1 MKHRIGLAAL
11 LSACAVCALAGGATT
26 ARAAPSAGKRAP
38 APMDSKALEAK
49 FDAQINPA
57 EMGTWLKLLAAEPN
71 HVGSVHDKTNAEWIA
86 AQLKSWG
93 WDAKIETFDVLYPT
107 PISVSLDLVG
117 GPGAPFKATLTEAP
131 IPGDLPT
138 FTKDALPAY
147 VAFQGDGDVTAPL
160 VYANYGMPDDYLA
173 LERMGISV
181 KGKIVITRYGGGW
194 RGLKPLLAQMH
205 GAAGALIYSDPKD
218 DGYATADV
226 YPKGPARPAQGFQR
240 GSVADMPIYPGD
252 PLTPGVGSTRTAAR
266 LNRKDAATILKI
278 PCLPI
283 SYADAQVLLASLD
296 GPVAPVSFRGSL
308 PITYH
313 VGGGELAGKAH
324 LAVKSDW
331 SQKTLYDVVGTLKG
345 SEAPDDWIVRGN
357 HHDGWV
363 MGASDPLSGQIALLA
378 EAKAFGVLMKG
389 GWKPKKTIVY
399 TSWDGE
405 EPMLLG
411 STEWAETHGD
421 ELKAKGV
428 VYINSDGNGRG
439 FFRAE
444 GSHAFQHFVNQV
456 SADVKDPETGVSVR
470 DRARARMAVTIAE
483 AGPGGAGGREAGGA
497 AARAAAMDPTK
508 DIPLGPLG
516 SGSDYSAFLQHLGLP
531 SIDFGYGGEGES
543 GGVYHSLYD
552 DYQHHATF
560 VDPGFVYDALLAK
573 TVGRAVMRLA
583 DTDLPVQR
591 YGDFADTVAEYLEEV
606 KKLADTTR
614 DTARTQ
620 AKLLGSDAYRLA
632 ADPTRPNVTPA
643 PLTTSPPMNFGALD
657 SAVAKL
663 KTSSVAFDTALAAK
677 GEGLSKARRIRLDSV
692 VRPLDQS
699 LLRPEGLP
707 GRPWYMNMVYAPGRF
722 TGYGAKTL
730 PGVREA
736 IEERRFDDAQTYVGI
751 TGQALNAY
759 SAQLDKATAI
769 INGS

>member
-1 MKHRIGLAAL
+1 MNRRIGLAAL
-11 LSACAVCALAGGATT
+11 LSACAIGAVTT
-26 ARAAPSAGKRAP
+26 AWAAPP
-38 APMDSKALEAK
+38 PPMDSKALEAR

-57 EMGTWLKLLAAEPN
+57 EMGGWLKFLAAEPN

-93 WDAKIETFDVLYPT
+93 WDARIETFDVLYPT
-107 PISVSLDLVG
+107 PISVNLELVG
-117 GPGAPFKATLTEAP
+117 GPGAPFKATLTEP
-131 IPGDLPT
+131 PVPGDQPT
-138 FTKDALPAY
+138 YTKDALPAY

-160 VYANYGMPDDYLA
+160 VYVNYGMPEDYLA

-181 KGKIVITRYGGGW
+181 KGKIAIARYGGGW

-205 GAAGALIYSDPKD
+205 GAVGSIIYSDPKD
-218 DGYATADV
+218 DGYATDDV
-226 YPKGPARPAQGFQR
+226 YPKGPARPPGGFQR
-240 GSVADMPIYPGD
+240 GSVADMPLYPGD
-252 PLTPGVGSTRTAAR
+252 PLTPGYGSTKDAKR
-266 LNRKDAATILKI
+266 LDRKDAVTILKI

-283 SYADAQVLLASLD
+283 SYGDAQVLLASLD
-296 GPVAPVSFRGSL
+296 GPVAAPAWRGSL

-313 VGGGELAGKAH
+313 IGGSDAGGKVH

-331 SQKTLYDVVGTLKG
+331 SQKTLYDVVGVLKG
-345 SEAPDDWIVRGN
+345 SEAPNDWIVRGN

-389 GWKPKKTIVY
+389 GWKPKRTIVY

-456 SADVKDPETGVSVR
+456 TADVKDPETGASVR
-470 DRARARMAVTIAE
+470 DRLRARLAVNAAEPGANEQARTAGRIAN
-483 AGPGGAGGREAGGA
+483 
-497 AARAAAMDPTK
+497 DPAK
-508 DIPLGPLG
+508 DLPIAPLG

-552 DYQHHATF
+552 DYQHHSTF
-560 VDPGFVYDALLAK
+560 VDPGFAYDATLAK

-591 YGDFADTVAEYLEEV
+591 YGDFADTVATYLDEV
-606 KKLADTTR
+606 KKLADTRR
-614 DTARTQ
+614 DEARAQ
-620 AKLLGSDAYRLA
+620 ARLLGTNAYDLA
-632 ADPTRPNVTPA
+632 ADPTKPHAAPR
-643 PLTTSPPMNFGALD
+643 PLTASPPMNFGALE

-663 KTSSVAFDTALAAK
+663 KTSAAAFDTALAAK
-677 GEGLSKARRIRLDSV
+677 GEGLSKAQRVKLDAV
-692 VRPLDQS
+692 IRPLDQT

-736 IEERRFDDAQTYVGI
+736 IEERRFGDAQKYVGI
-751 TGQALNAY
+751 TGQALDAY
-759 SAQLDKATAI
+759 AAELDKATAI
-769 INGS
+769 VNGG

>member
-1 MKHRIGLAAL
+1 MKMRTGLAAL
-11 LSACAVCALAGGATT
+11 LSACAIGAVST
-26 ARAAPSAGKRAP
+26 AWAATPP
-38 APMDSKALEAK
+38 PMDSKALEAK
-49 FDAQINPA
+49 FDAQIDPA
-57 EMGTWLKLLAAEPN
+57 EMGGWLKLLAAEPN

-93 WDAKIETFDVLYPT
+93 WESKIETFDVLYPT
-107 PISVSLDLVG
+107 PISVNLELVG
-117 GPGAPFKATLTEAP
+117 GPGAPFKATLQEPP
-131 IPGDLPT
+131 IPGDPAT
-138 FTKDALPAY
+138 NTKDALPAY

-160 VYANYGMPDDYLA
+160 VYVNYGMPEDYLA

-181 KGKIVITRYGGGW
+181 KGKIAITRYGGGW

-205 GAAGALIYSDPKD
+205 GAVGAIIYSDPKD
-218 DGYATADV
+218 DGYATDDV
-226 YPKGPARPAQGFQR
+226 YPKGAARPPHGFQR

-252 PLTPGVGSTRTAAR
+252 PLTPGVGSTEDAKR
-266 LNRKDAATILKI
+266 LDRKDAVTILKI

-296 GPVAPVSFRGSL
+296 GPVAPVNFRGSL

-313 VGGGELAGKAH
+313 IGGSAAGGQVH

-331 SQKTLYDVVGTLKG
+331 SLKTLYDVVGTLKG
-345 SEAPDDWIVRGN
+345 TEAPNDWIVRGN

-363 MGASDPLSGQIALLA
+363 MGASDPLSGQVALLA

-389 GWKPKKTIVY
+389 GWKPKRTIVY

-411 STEWAETHGD
+411 STEWAETHGA

-444 GSHAFQHFVNQV
+444 GSHDFQHFVNQV
-456 SADVKDPETGVSVR
+456 AADVKDPETGVSVGE
-470 DRARARMAVTIAE
+470 RARARLQVVAAEPGASEQAKAAGKAVS
-483 AGPGGAGGREAGGA
+483 
-497 AARAAAMDPTK
+497 DPSK

-552 DYQHHATF
+552 DYEHHSRF
-560 VDPGFVYDALLAK
+560 VDPGFAYDAALAR

-591 YGDFADTVAEYLEEV
+591 YGDFADTVSGYLDEV
-606 KKLADTTR
+606 KKLADSRR
-614 DTARTQ
+614 DEARTQ
-620 AKLLGSDAYRLA
+620 AKLLAGKAYGLA
-632 ADPTRPNVTPA
+632 ADPTHPHADPA
-643 PLTTSPPMNFGALD
+643 PLAQSPTLDFAALD
-657 SAVAKL
+657 GAVGKL
-663 KTSSVAFDTALAAK
+663 KASSRAFDAALAAK
-677 GEGLSKARRIRLDSV
+677 GQGLAKAQRAKLNAVIK
-692 VRPLDQS
+692 PLDQT

-707 GRPWYMNMVYAPGRF
+707 GRPWYMNVVYAPGRF

-736 IEERRFDDAQTYVGI
+736 IEERRFDDAQKYVGI
-751 TGQALNAY
+751 TAQALTDYAAN
-759 SAQLDKATAI
+759 LDKATAI
-769 INGS
+769 VNGG

>member
-1 MKHRIGLAAL
+1 MKRRIGLAAL
-11 LSACAVCALAGGATT
+11 MSACAIGAVTT
-26 ARAAPSAGKRAP
+26 AWAAPSSSKNGP
-38 APMDSKALEAK
+38 PPMDAKALEAK

-57 EMGTWLKLLAAEPN
+57 EMGGWLKLLAAEPN

-93 WDAKIETFDVLYPT
+93 WDARIETFDVLYPT
-107 PISVSLDLVG
+107 PISVNLELVG
-117 GPGAPFKATLTEAP
+117 GAGAPFKATLTEP
-131 IPGDLPT
+131 PVPGDQPT
-138 FTKDALPAY
+138 YTKDALPAY
-147 VAFQGDGDVTAPL
+147 VAFQGDGDVTAAL
-160 VYANYGMPDDYLA
+160 VYVNYGMPDDYLA

-181 KGKIVITRYGGGW
+181 KGKIVVTRYGGGW

-205 GAAGALIYSDPKD
+205 GAAGAIIYSDPKD
-218 DGYATADV
+218 DGYATDDV
-226 YPKGPARPAQGFQR
+226 YPKGPARPPHGFQR

-252 PLTPGVGSTRTAAR
+252 PLTPGYGSIKDAKR
-266 LNRKDAATILKI
+266 LDRKDAITILKI

-296 GPVAPVSFRGSL
+296 GPVAPAAWRGSL

-313 VGGGELAGKAH
+313 VGTGGAGGGQVH
-324 LAVKSDW
+324 IAVKSDW
-331 SQKTLYDVVGTLKG
+331 SQKTLYDVVGVLKG
-345 SEAPDDWIVRGN
+345 SDAPNDWIVRGN

-363 MGASDPLSGQIALLA
+363 MGASDPLSGQVALLA

-389 GWKPKKTIVY
+389 GWKPKRTIVY

-439 FFRAE
+439 FLRAE

-456 SADVKDPETGVSVR
+456 TADVKDPQTGVSVR
-470 DRARARMAVTIAE
+470 DRLRASLAVRAAE
-483 AGPGGAGGREAGGA
+483 PGANEQ
-497 AARAAAMDPTK
+497 ARAAGKIAADPAK
-508 DIPLGPLG
+508 DLPIAALG

-531 SIDFGYGGEGES
+531 SLDFGYGGEGES

-552 DYQHHATF
+552 DYQHHSTF
-560 VDPGFVYDALLAK
+560 VDPGFAYDAALAK

-591 YGDFADTVAEYLEEV
+591 YGDFADTVSGYLEEV

-614 DTARTQ
+614 DAARAQ
-620 AKLLGSDAYRLA
+620 AKLLGSNAYELA
-632 ADPTRPNVTPA
+632 ADPTRPHKAPA
-643 PLTTSPPMNFGALD
+643 PLTASPPMNFAALD
-657 SAVAKL
+657 SAVARL
-663 KTSSVAFDTALAAK
+663 KASSAAFDTALAAK
-677 GEGLSKARRIRLDSV
+677 GEGLSKAQRAKLNAV
-692 VRPLDQS
+692 VKPLDQS

-736 IEERRFDDAQTYVGI
+736 IEERRFDDAQKYVGI
-751 TGQALNAY
+751 TGQALSAY
-759 SAQLDKATAI
+759 AGELDKATAI
-769 INGS
+769 VNGG

>member
-1 MKHRIGLAAL
+1 MHRRTGLAAL
-11 LSACAVCALAGGATT
+11 LSACAACALGGAVTS
-26 ARAAPSAGKRAP
+26 AWAAPP
-38 APMDSKALEAK
+38 AAMDSRALEAK

-71 HVGSVHDKTNAEWIA
+71 HVGSVHNKANAEWIA

-93 WDAKIETFDVLYPT
+93 WDSRIETFDVLYPT
-107 PISVSLDLVG
+107 PISESLELVG
-117 GPGAPFKATLTEAP
+117 GPGAPFKATLTEKP
-131 IPGDLPT
+131 IPGDEPT

-160 VYANYGMPDDYLA
+160 VYANYGMPEDYLA

-218 DGYATADV
+218 DGYATDDV
-226 YPKGPARPAQGFQR
+226 YPKGPARPPQGFQR

-252 PLTPGVGSTRTAAR
+252 VLTPGVGATKDAKR
-266 LNRKDAATILKI
+266 LDRKDAVTILKI

-283 SYADAQVLLASLD
+283 SYGDAQVLLASLD
-296 GPVAPVSFRGSL
+296 GPVAPANFRGSL

-313 VGGGELAGKAH
+313 VGGSEAGGKVH

-331 SQKTLYDVVGTLKG
+331 SMKTLYDVIGTLKG
-345 SEAPDDWIVRGN
+345 AEAPNDWIVRGN

-363 MGASDPLSGQIALLA
+363 MGASDPLSGQVALLA
-378 EAKAFGVLMKG
+378 EAKAFGILMKG

-405 EPMLLG
+405 EPSLLG
-411 STEWAETHGD
+411 STEWAETHAA

-428 VYINSDGNGRG
+428 VYINTDGNGRG

-470 DRARARMAVTIAE
+470 DRARARLAVTLAD
-483 AGPGGAGGREAGGA
+483 AGPGGGGRDGGGSAAKA
-497 AARAAAMDPTK
+497 AANDPSK
-508 DIPLGPLG
+508 DLPIGALG
-516 SGSDYSAFLQHLGLP
+516 SGSDYSAFLQHLGVP

-552 DYQHHATF
+552 DYQHHSTF
-560 VDPGFVYDALLAK
+560 VDPGFAYDATLAR

-583 DTDLPVQR
+583 DADLPVQR
-591 YGDFADTVAEYLEEV
+591 YGDFADTVATYLDEV

-620 AKLLGSDAYRLA
+620 ARLLGTNAYELA
-632 ADPTRPNVTPA
+632 ADPTRPHVPPA
-643 PLTTSPPMNFGALD
+643 PLTASTPMDFAALD
-657 SAVAKL
+657 AAVARL
-663 KTSSVAFDTALAAK
+663 KTSSAAFDAALTAK
-677 GEGLSKARRIRLDSV
+677 GQGLSKAQKVKLNNA
-692 VRPLDQS
+692 VRPLDQAM
-699 LLRPEGLP
+699 LRPEGLP
-707 GRPWYMNMVYAPGRF
+707 GRPWFLNMVYAPGRF

-736 IEERRFDDAQTYVGI
+736 IEERRFDDAQKYVGI
-751 TGQALNAY
+751 TGQALDAY
-759 SAQLDKATAI
+759 SAELDKATAI
-769 INGS
+769 LNGG

>member
-1 MKHRIGLAAL
+1 MNHRARIAAL
-11 LSACAVCALAGGATT
+11 LSACAVCAFSPALAQPKG
-26 ARAAPSAGKRAP
+26 S
-38 APMDSKALEAK
+38 APMSQKELEAK
-49 FDAQINPA
+49 FDAQIDPA
-57 EMGTWLKLLAAEPN
+57 EMGGWLKLLAAEPN

-107 PISVSLDLVG
+107 PISEALELTG
-117 GPGAPFKATLTEAP
+117 GPGAGFKATLTEP
-131 IPGDLPT
+131 PVPGDQPT
-138 FTKDALPAY
+138 YTKDALPAY

-160 VYANYGMPDDYLA
+160 VYVNYGMPEDYLA

-181 KGKIVITRYGGGW
+181 KGKIAIARYGGGW

-205 GAAGALIYSDPKD
+205 GAAGAIIYSDPKD
-218 DGYATADV
+218 DGYATDDV
-226 YPKGPARPAQGFQR
+226 YPKGAARPKGGFQR

-252 PLTPGVGSTRTAAR
+252 PLTPGVGSTKDAKR
-266 LNRKDAATILKI
+266 LDRKDAVTILKI

-283 SYADAQVLLASLD
+283 SYGDAQVLLSSLD
-296 GPVAPVSFRGSL
+296 GPVAPAGWRGAL

-313 VGGGELAGKAH
+313 VGGSATGGQVH
-324 LAVKSDW
+324 IAVKSDW
-331 SQKTLYDVVGTLKG
+331 SLKTLYDVIGTLKG
-345 SEAPDDWIVRGN
+345 KDAPNEWIVRGN

-378 EAKAFGVLMKG
+378 EAKAMGVLVKG
-389 GWKPKKTIVY
+389 GWRPSRTIVY

-411 STEWAETHGD
+411 STEWAETHA
-421 ELKAKGV
+421 EEKAKGV

-444 GSHAFQHFVNQV
+444 GSHAFQHFVNEV
-456 SADVKDPETGVSVR
+456 AADVKDPETGVSVR
-470 DRARARMAVTIAE
+470 DRARARLTVTASEPGASEMVKAE
-483 AGPGGAGGREAGGA
+483 GKIVS
-497 AARAAAMDPTK
+497 DPTK
-508 DIPLGPLG
+508 DLPLAPLG
-516 SGSDYSAFLQHLGLP
+516 SGSDYSAFLQHLGLA

-552 DYQHHATF
+552 DYEHHSRF
-560 VDPGFVYDALLAK
+560 VDPGFAYDATLAR

-583 DTDLPVQR
+583 DADLPVQR
-591 YGDFADTVAEYLEEV
+591 YGDFADTVSTYLDEV
-606 KKLADTTR
+606 KKLATTKS
-614 DTARTQ
+614 DEAKNQAR
-620 AKLLGSDAYRLA
+620 LLAGNAYALA
-632 ADPTRPNVTPA
+632 ADPTKPHANPA
-643 PLTTSPPMNFGALD
+643 PLPQSPAINFGALE
-657 SAVAKL
+657 SSVARL
-663 KTSSVAFDTALAAK
+663 KTSAASFDAALAAK
-677 GEGLSKARRIRLDSV
+677 GAGLSKAQKVKLDAV
-692 VRPLDQS
+692 IRPLDQT

-736 IEERRFDDAQTYVGI
+736 LEERRFDDAQKYVGV
-751 TGQALNAY
+751 TGQALSAY
-759 SAQLDKATAI
+759 AGELDKATAI
-769 INGS
+769 VNGG